1 MESFGPYRIEGELG
15 RGPSGVV
22 YRARDT
28 GHDGRVVALKILDP
42 RLSAD
47 PAFRARFHRDAA
59 VLGAVRE
66 PHVVPVHGVGEIG
79 GRLYVDMRLVRGT
92 SLAARLA
99 AGPLDEPRGRAIAGQ
114 IGSALESLGRGG
126 LAPRPVAAQDV
137 LLTGEPGRAEF
148 VQLVGLGLGRP
159 PVDPRSITPPDE
171 LVRHPA
177 GWAQVP
183 GAARR
188 RRRWPVAVAAAVV
201 LALVVTVVVAL
212 QGPGGPAGYLAT
224 IPAVGGAPLDVAA
237 TTLDGRPVVVT
248 ANADGS
254 VGVWDPDTGE
264 QAAAPIADAR
274 AVRALPVDLAGRAS
288 AAVVHADTTVTL
300 HDLATGEAVGAP
312 IGAVAPEIV
321 RTNARFDVIRDAT
334 GGPVLLTGRADDDGF
349 GYSYQGFD
357 LPAGTPL
364 GAAFL
369 SGLGFDKALGTVVSG
384 VPVVV
389 QVDGD
394 GTLYCRSLATGQ
406 VTGTPSAPG
415 SLTVTALTPAT
426 RSDGTPLAATATED
440 GLVQVFDLR
449 TGKHAFAPLVGHGR
463 PPTGLL
469 AARIDGRPV
478 LVSTAA
484 DTVDPAVSETRFWD
498 LDTGAAIGGPL
509 RGHPLSQGVTGV
521 GELGGR
527 TVLFGLDDQRRATV
541 WEASQLLRDVMQQ

>member
-28 GHDGRVVALKILDP
+28 GHDGRVVALKVLDP

-92 SLAARLA
+92 SLAAALA
-99 AGPLDEPRGRAIAGQ
+99 AGPLDEQRGRVIAGQ

-126 LAPRPVAAQDV
+126 LVPRPVAAQDV
-137 LLTGEPGRAEF
+137 LLTGEPGHAEF

-177 GWAQVP
+177 GWARVP
-183 GAARR
+183 GAPRR
-188 RRRWPVAVAAAVV
+188 GRRWPVAVAAAVV
-201 LALVVTVVVAL
+201 LALLVTVAVVAL
-212 QGPGGPAGYLAT
+212 RGRGGPAGYLAT
-224 IPAVGGAPLDVAA
+224 IPAGAPLDVAA

-254 VGVWDPDTGE
+254 VGLWDPDTGE

-274 AVRALPVDLAGRAS
+274 AVRVLPTDLSGRA
-288 AAVVHADTTVTL
+288 AVVAVHADTTVAV

-312 IGAVAPEIV
+312 IGAVAPQV
-321 RTNARFDVIRDAT
+321 ARDTARFDVIRNMA

-349 GYSYQGFD
+349 GYSYQGIA
-357 LPAGTPL
+357 LPGGAPL
-364 GAAFL
+364 GSAFL
-369 SGLGFDKALGTVVSG
+369 SGLGFDKARGTVVDG

-389 QVDGD
+389 QVDND
-394 GTLYCRSLATGQ
+394 GTLYSRSLATGR
-406 VTGTPSAPG
+406 VTGTPSDPV
-415 SLTVTALTPAT
+415 SSTVTALTPAV
-426 RSDGTPLAATATED
+426 RSDGTPVAAIATED
-440 GLVQVFDLR
+440 GVVQVFDLR
-449 TGKHAFAPLVGHGR
+449 TGEQPYAPLVGHGR

-484 DTVDPAVSETRFWD
+484 DPADPAVSETRFWD
-498 LDTGAAIGGPL
+498 LDTGTAIGGPL
-509 RGHPLSQGVTGV
+509 RGHPLSQGVTGG
-521 GELGGR
+521 GELAGR

>member
-1 MESFGPYRIEGELG
+1 METFGPYRIEDELG
-15 RGPSGVV
+15 RGTSGVV

-92 SLAARLA
+92 SLATTLA
-99 AGPLDEPRGRAIAGQ
+99 AGPLDEQRGRAIAGQ

-177 GWAQVP
+177 GWARVSEP
-183 GAARR
+183 ARR
-188 RRRWPVAVAAAVV
+188 RGRWPVAVAAAVV
-201 LALVVTVVVAL
+201 LALLVTVAVVVL
-212 QGPGGPAGYLAT
+212 RGPGEPAGYLAT
-224 IPAVGGAPLDVAA
+224 IPGAPPLDVAA

-254 VGVWDPDTGE
+254 VGIWDPDTGQ
-264 QAAAPIADAR
+264 QAGTPVPDVQ
-274 AVRALPVDLAGRAS
+274 AVQVLPVDLSGR
-288 AAVVHADTTVTL
+288 AAVVVAHADTTVTL
-300 HDLATGEAVGAP
+300 HDLATGEVVGAT
-312 IGAVAPEIV
+312 IGAAAPEV
-321 RTNARFDVIRDAT
+321 ARSTARYDVIQGSA

-349 GYSYQGFD
+349 GYSYRGFA
-357 LPAGTPL
+357 LPAGTPI
-364 GAAFL
+364 GPAFL
-369 SGLGFDKALGTVVSG
+369 AGLGFDKARGTVIDG
-384 VPVVV
+384 VPVVA
-389 QVDGD
+389 QVDD
-394 GTLYCRSLATGQ
+394 NRTLYSRSLTTGRLAGAASDRGS
-406 VTGTPSAPG
+406 VTT
-415 SLTVTALTPAT
+415 TALTPAV
-426 RSDGTPLAATATED
+426 RSDGTPLAATSTED

-449 TGKHAFAPLVGHGR
+449 TGEPAYAPLVGHGR

-469 AARIDGRPV
+469 AAGIDGRPV
-478 LVSTAA
+478 LVSTAV
-484 DTVDPAVSETRFWD
+484 DTADPAVSETRFWD

-509 RGHPLSQGVTGV
+509 RGHPLSLGVTGI
-521 GELGGR
+521 GELTGR

-541 WEASQLLRDVMQQ
+541 WEASQLLRDVMKQ